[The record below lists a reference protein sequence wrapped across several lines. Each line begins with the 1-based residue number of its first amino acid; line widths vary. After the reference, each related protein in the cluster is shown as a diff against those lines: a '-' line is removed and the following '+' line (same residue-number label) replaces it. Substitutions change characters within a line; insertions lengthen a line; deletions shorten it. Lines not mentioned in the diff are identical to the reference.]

1 MIFDGAPVV
10 EWNDESFQQVFDRL
24 QRFQAGDK
32 LQARS
37 DGERDALEK
46 FPSPIGDDAD
56 FMLHMMR
63 TYDKDFRYWVDVA
76 NVGNRATLD
85 LLLHENTMPGF
96 NDSGA
101 HITNM
106 AFFDGN
112 LGALKRAQQRDVATV
127 SRMVQRLTSEPA
139 KFFGLEV
146 GTLDMGAQADIV
158 LIDPDALAGHECDA
172 NRQFVHRELFNH
184 KQMVNRSDGVVNRV
198 LINGTTV
205 WQGVDFSQDYGAKAL
220 GKALRAV

>member
-1 MIFDGAPVV
+1 
-10 EWNDESFQQVFDRL
+10 
-24 QRFQAGDK
+24 
-32 LQARS
+32 
-37 DGERDALEK
+37 
-46 FPSPIGDDAD
+46 
-56 FMLHMMR
+56 
-63 TYDKDFRYWVDVA
+63 
-76 NVGNRATLD
+76 
-85 LLLHENTMPGF
+85 
-96 NDSGA
+96 
-101 HITNM
+101 M

-205 WQGVDFSQDYGAKAL
+205 WQGVDFSQDYGTKAL